1 MLREI
6 RPTSADEQTSIRKPD
21 RLEEPSAIGVD
32 HTPAAIEEDM
42 EFGRER
48 VAHERPP
55 VRGECV
61 LLDLM
66 DKDACQRPA
75 LVDVV
80 DLEATEGRVN
90 VDRKRTHVG

>member
-6 RPTSADEQTSIRKPD
+6 RPTSAHEQTSVRKRD
-21 RLEEPSAIGVD
+21 RLEEPTAIDVRNIS
-32 HTPAAIEEDM
+32 AAIEE
-42 EFGRER
+42 EFGVDRER
-48 VAHERPP
+48 GAHERLP

-66 DKDACQRPA
+66 DEAPCERPA

-80 DLEATEGRVN
+80 DLGATDGRVN